1 MASILKV
8 DELQGIVSAGD
19 ITVTSEGG
27 SATQSLQQG
36 LAKAWVNFDGTGTIA
51 ARDSLN
57 LSSLNDDGVGLY
69 TVTVSSAFSN
79 DDFSTAGAGGENS
92 GGGNRML
99 GLRTTST
106 TQKAL
111 RGFSVSS
118 SEVDLAEVCVQMTG
132 DLA

>member
-1 MASILKV
+1 MSTILV
-8 DELQGIVSAGD
+8 DNLTGKTSAGS

-27 SATQSLQQG
+27 AATQSLQQG

-57 LSSLNDDGVGLY
+57 LSSLNDDGTGLY

-92 GGGNRML
+92 AGGNRML

-106 TQKAL
+106 TQKGLRTFSAL
-111 RGFSVSS
+111 SS
-118 SEVDLAEVCVQMTG
+118 AVDLAEVCVQMTG

>member
-1 MASILKV
+1 MAGKIIADQIQHST
-8 DELQGIVSAGD
+8 AGSLD
-19 ITVTSEGG
+19 TSYVVNG
-27 SATQSLQQG
+27 S
-36 LAKAWVNFDGTGTIA
+36 AKAWVNFDGTGTIA

-57 LSSLNDDGVGLY
+57 LSSLNDDGIGLY

-106 TQKAL
+106 TTKGL
-111 RGFSVSS
+111 RGFSTSS
-118 SEVDLAEVCVQMTG
+118 SAVDLAEVCIQVTG

>member
-1 MASILKV
+1 MAGTIVADTLTHSTAGSIATNYV
-8 DELQGIVSAGD
+8 VN
-19 ITVTSEGG
+19 G
-27 SATQSLQQG
+27 S
-36 LAKAWVNFDGTGTIA
+36 AKAWVNFDGTGTIA

-57 LSSLNDDGVGLY
+57 LSSLNDDGIGLY

-106 TQKAL
+106 TTKGL
-111 RGFSVSS
+111 RGFSTSS
-118 SEVDLAEVCVQMTG
+118 SAVDLAEVCIQVTG